1 LLPDIFAP
9 EVQTLIGATGEVG
22 IEMLAEKRIRGL
34 RNYATGAEPSTDGGA
49 KAFLFAMDDLGG
61 QELFGGALEEVFG
74 GFPPELE
81 RVRQATSKIGDLD
94 IEEGTANFERVHHA
108 GAVGFREDAILQVDF
123 GVELQGPIHRIGC
136 GARLPGL
143 DRLAVDFLDRKSG
156 LREAR
161 KVGGFERSE
170 PNGIPKPR
178 GMIEPS
184 QGAFDFKIEADV
196 FVGNGEAG
204 CEETEG
210 CVEGTRDCFF
220 VKRGDT

>member
-1 LLPDIFAP
+1 MLPDIFAP
-9 EVQTLIGATGEVG
+9 EVKSLIGAAGEVG
-22 IEMLAEKRIRGL
+22 IEMLTEQRVRGL
-34 RNYATGAEPSTDGGA
+34 GSDATVAKPSADRDA

-94 IEEGTANFERVHHA
+94 IEEGTANLERVHHA

-156 LREAR
+156 T
-161 KVGGFERSE
+161 
-170 PNGIPKPR
+170 
-178 GMIEPS
+178 
-184 QGAFDFKIEADV
+184 
-196 FVGNGEAG
+196 GEAG
-204 CEETEG
+204 
-210 CVEGTRDCFF
+210 
-220 VKRGDT
+220 